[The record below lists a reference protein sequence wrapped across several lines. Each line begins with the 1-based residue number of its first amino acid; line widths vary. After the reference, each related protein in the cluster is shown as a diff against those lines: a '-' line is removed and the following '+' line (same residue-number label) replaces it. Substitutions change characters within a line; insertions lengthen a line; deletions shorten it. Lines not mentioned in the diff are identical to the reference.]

1 MIKISTK
8 PYIEDG
14 QTKQW
19 PKSQSTNIQTKV
31 IETLH
36 RNTIC
41 LLCWFLFC
49 SILKKLFL
57 FPYLVQPVT
66 LIAVY

>member
-49 SILKKLFL
+49 SIL
-57 FPYLVQPVT
+57 
-66 LIAVY
+66 